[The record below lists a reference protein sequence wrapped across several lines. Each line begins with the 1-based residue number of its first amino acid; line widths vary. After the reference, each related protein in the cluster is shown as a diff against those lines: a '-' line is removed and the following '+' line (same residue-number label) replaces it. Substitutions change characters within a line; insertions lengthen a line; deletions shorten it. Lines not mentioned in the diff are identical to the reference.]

1 MNENKQPTE
10 EMNATTDEQYAYVGK
25 EPKRMKLSH
34 AICAMLICVVVAAL
48 TTFALCT
55 LLQMPPE
62 NTTPGDGE
70 TNKPSTPIIE
80 NSEIPSYFDN
90 LIILDKIFNQYSF
103 DGFDKDV
110 MSEAILDAYIAA
122 TGDLYAEYLN
132 AEEYEDYFSDRKGE
146 LVGIGVSVVQSNITI
161 NGFDYTVI
169 QVISVFKDSPAMENG
184 VMPGDA
190 IMFVKD
196 GDEDKL
202 VHEIGYSQALDLML
216 GDAGTKAEFTVY
228 RPHIADYVEFSIER
242 RKVTSETVTFRVS
255 ETNSKVGIVNITG
268 FDLPTPSQF
277 RNAIDTLKNNGCEY
291 FVFDLRNNPGGAL
304 DSIVEVLS
312 YFLNKDDLVVST
324 EYSIGLVEKIYATG
338 KREQIYANS
347 TQEVVGFQ
355 IDQENIGIYNDLKCI
370 VLINE
375 NTASAAELFTATLR
389 DYGIAEV
396 VGVNSYGKGCMQ
408 TTFPLEDYGIE
419 GGIRITVAMYYS
431 KSKTVY
437 HGTGIVPDHKVE
449 LSEEAK
455 KVNFFLLPEKGDA
468 QLLTAIDKLVK

>member
-1 MNENKQPTE
+1 MNENKQPME
-10 EMNATTDEQYAYVGK
+10 EMNTISDEQYAYVGK
-25 EPKRMKLSH
+25 EPKRVKLSH
-34 AICAMLICVVVAAL
+34 AICAMLICIVVAAL

-62 NTTPGDGE
+62 NTIPGDGE
-70 TNKPSTPIIE
+70 TNKPSIPITPDG
-80 NSEIPSYFDN
+80 EIPSYFDN

-110 MSEAILDAYIAA
+110 MSEAILDAYVAA

-161 NGFDYTVI
+161 NGFEYTVI

-228 RPHIADYVEFSIER
+228 RPNIADYVEFSIER

-268 FDLPTPSQF
+268 FDLTTPPQF
-277 RNAIDTLKNNGCEY
+277 KNAVNTLRDEKKCEY
-291 FVFDLRNNPGGAL
+291 FVFDVRNNPGGSL
-304 DSIVEVLS
+304 DSIVTVLS
-312 YFLNKDDLVVST
+312 YFLNKDDLVLST
-324 EYSIGLVEKIYATG
+324 EYSTGEIEKYYVREVNYVTEYDG
-338 KREQIYANS
+338 YDVKRE
-347 TQEVVGFQ
+347 E
-355 IDQENIGIYNDLKCI
+355 IGMYKDLNCI
-370 VLINE
+370 VIINE

-389 DYGIAEV
+389 DYGLADV

-408 TTFPLEDYGIE
+408 MTFPLEDYGIE

-455 KVNFFLLPEKGDA
+455 KVNFFLLPEKEDT

>member
-1 MNENKQPTE
+1 MNDNKQPIE
-10 EMNATTDEQYAYVGK
+10 EMNTNADEQYAYVGK
-25 EPKRMKLSH
+25 EPKKVKLSN
-34 AICAMLICVVVAAL
+34 AICAMIICIVVAAL
-48 TTFALCT
+48 TTFSLCT

-62 NTTPGDGE
+62 STGGNVETEKPGE
-70 TNKPSTPIIE
+70 TVTVDG
-80 NSEIPSYFDN
+80 EIPSYFNN

-103 DGFDKDV
+103 DGFDKDA
-110 MSEAILDAYIAA
+110 MSEAILDAYVAA
-122 TGDLYAEYLN
+122 TGDMYAEYLN
-132 AEEYEDYFSDRKGE
+132 AEEYADYFSDRKGE
-146 LVGIGVSVVQSNITI
+146 LVGIGVSVVQSKITV

-169 QVISVFKDSPAMENG
+169 QVISVFNDSPAMEHG

-202 VHEIGYSQALDLML
+202 VNEIGYTQALDLML

-228 RPHIADYVEFSIER
+228 RGDEVIDFSIER

-268 FDLPTPSQF
+268 FDLTTPTQF
-277 RNAIDTLKNNGCEY
+277 KNAVNTLRDEKKCEY
-291 FVFDLRNNPGGAL
+291 FVFDVRNNPGGAL
-304 DSIVEVLS
+304 DSIDTVLA
-312 YFLNKDDLVVST
+312 YFLNKGDEIITTKYSTGETETAYARVKKYTT
-324 EYSIGLVEKIYATG
+324 EYSGFDVTKDEIGMYK
-338 KREQIYANS
+338 
-347 TQEVVGFQ
+347 
-355 IDQENIGIYNDLKCI
+355 DLKCI
-370 VLINE
+370 VITNE

-389 DYGIAEV
+389 DYNIAKV

-408 TTFPLEDYGIE
+408 TLFPLEQYGIE
-419 GGIRITVAMYYS
+419 GGLKLTVAMYYS

-437 HGTGIVPDHKVE
+437 HGTGIVPDYKVE

-455 KVNFFLLPEKGDA
+455 KINFFLLPEEKDD